1 MISYS
6 LNIYSTSP
14 GLCKAYK
21 ALVRTRAVG
30 CEVFVVRVCVL
41 MWQLALNT
49 KTSLIR
55 LLRSIEWYHNVSFLD
70 IFGFGIVLLLDCLHQ
85 LVQLTNLLI

>member
-1 MISYS
+1 
-6 LNIYSTSP
+6 
-14 GLCKAYK
+14 
-21 ALVRTRAVG
+21 
-30 CEVFVVRVCVL
+30 

-70 IFGFGIVLLLDCLHQ
+70 ILGFGIVLLLDCLHQ